1 MTELCP
7 TGYEE
12 SPFFLFL
19 FLQCLPKELWIVLG
33 DVQATATQA
42 DKLWSLHNHQQHGFV
57 VSVNYLLFPL
67 LLCSPLPPSPPS
79 RVSHLP
85 AAASRLGCSLQ
96 PCRAGPLLCFFHR
109 RHGDKT
115 DICEGDCRWQGN

>member
-1 MTELCP
+1 MELGDRQLLHEMTELHP

-19 FLQCLPKELWIVLG
+19 FLQCLPKEVWIVLG

-57 VSVNYLLFPL
+57 VSVNLSALPSATVQPSATIAAIKSESSSTSSQLSGLLSSTLQSWPVSLF
-67 LLCSPLPPSPPS
+67 LPQES
-79 RVSHLP
+79 
-85 AAASRLGCSLQ
+85 
-96 PCRAGPLLCFFHR
+96 
-109 RHGDKT
+109 
-115 DICEGDCRWQGN
+115 